1 MATRRSRLQIKPNIG
16 PKINK
21 TPAKAPVNV
30 PNFGPKVSETEKSE
44 NDKPVT
50 VLKDKTVPVLQN
62 SNNSEIKS
70 TEELQEKIVI
80 KSPTR
85 DLSETKPSKNSVN
98 KSPTAAENV
107 VKPLFKPDPGPLARG
122 IRNRFAKP
130 KPNIGLRGVAR
141 PNVAS
146 KPASPVKVFSPDR
159 SSVKS
164 PIKSPVRLSL
174 SNEDSSTQQSGISS
188 VDTCEQDEN
197 TPVVN
202 VDQTVSTSTIDKRST
217 QQKPEK
223 IKTSRRQRTINIRQF
238 PEDEPPDRQ
247 KMKMSDLIYWNPSKN
262 PMKQSSEK
270 IRKRSNSTTVE
281 SSSTSDTPDNSFTT
295 APDKQDDSSM
305 SSDAMLV
312 PQVTIGPDGSM
323 IINEQSLV
331 VEAEHEK
338 EVLSPTEIVEED
350 DVYVNY
356 NSFRNKG
363 TTKCWLD
370 NETARFYR
378 ALSALG
384 TDFSLMSSL
393 FPHRTRRELKN
404 KFKREERY
412 NRQMVD
418 MAIKMRTP
426 LSLESFESIESV
438 LEKDKQDRENKRKAS
453 IKRKKE
459 EKQSGNPAYKPKK
472 SRPNK
477 EIKNTKKSVDEEDG
491 VASSPE
497 ADKNKTS
504 RPSRPKKP
512 KITKE
517 KTTPGKLTTEKHDPA
532 QPEIIRKSKPLE
544 YEEFEFESSDEEDKL
559 PARLPKLQKSC
570 KFTEFQNTAS
580 KKLQVICASRP
591 VSDDSDDDDNE
602 DDDVDVLASDSDID
616 EDVTSNSND
625 VNDHTQENVTSNSNI
640 VNDHT
645 QENVMSNSS
654 IVNDHIQEDV
664 TPNLNIVN
672 DDTQENDLMNTNN
685 DLLESAG
692 EITVNNSC
700 EILNSENIEE
710 NICNIAE
717 DINNSSGYMTLNTME
732 TETNFDMMDEIVSVE
747 NRSEENLPVIDTETL
762 SPIMVTTPE
771 DDALMTKIKQKSEKL
786 VENKTNTDFRKS
798 LINKSKTTISN
809 VEYTTST
816 PSSTTTDKNQTPKT
830 VPRRI
835 KKFQPNLNLARK
847 KDASLMGNN
856 KNLPV
861 SNGAVAKEQ
870 EKGKPINKKP
880 QLVTNKKDCV
890 IIGEKD
896 SRKSSAAKS
905 LHTLP
910 ESCSVSNIENEDN
923 DIEIVEDD
931 KEKTTNN
938 SDVEMMSDIEDFS
951 TYKGVV
957 RNLNST
963 NKSLSKLVEE
973 KPRKSAS
980 ASVID
985 VNMEVVASD
994 VDVSYVE
1001 ESVATGDTAP
1011 VHSVKVL
1018 NKDNTNHFVLP
1029 ASVFPN
1035 LPFSQEQD
1043 KMQMVLVPE
1052 TMDGDTIYHVYM
1064 LPETEDNNSSAQPS
1078 DTKDTS

>member
-16 PKINK
+16 PKITK
-21 TPAKAPVNV
+21 TPAKTPVNV
-30 PNFGPKVSETEKSE
+30 PKASETEKSE
-44 NDKPVT
+44 TDKLVT
-50 VLKDKTVPVLQN
+50 VLKDKTVPLLQN

-70 TEELQEKIVI
+70 TEELQEKIAI
-80 KSPTR
+80 NSPSR
-85 DLSETKPSKNSVN
+85 DVSETEPVKNSVN
-98 KSPTAAENV
+98 KSPTPAENA

-141 PNVAS
+141 PNSA
-146 KPASPVKVFSPDR
+146 KPTSPVKVFSPER
-159 SSVKS
+159 SPIKS

-174 SNEDSSTQQSGISS
+174 SNEDSSTQQSSISC

-197 TPVVN
+197 SPVVN
-202 VDQTVSTSTIDKRST
+202 VDQTISTSTIDKRST
-217 QQKPEK
+217 QQKTEK
-223 IKTSRRQRTINIRQF
+223 IKTSRRQRAINIRQF

-270 IRKRSNSTTVE
+270 IRKRSNSITVE
-281 SSSTSDTPDNSFTT
+281 SSSTSDNVDNSFTT
-295 APDKQDDSSM
+295 EPDKQDDSSM

-438 LEKDKQDRENKRKAS
+438 LEKDKHERENKRKAS

-459 EKQSGNPAYKPKK
+459 EKQASNPEYKPKK
-472 SRPNK
+472 SRPTK
-477 EIKNTKKSVDEEDG
+477 EIKNTKKSVEEEEA

-497 ADKNKTS
+497 ANNNKTS

-517 KTTPGKLTTEKHDPA
+517 KTTPDKLSIKRQDGDQV

-559 PARLPKLQKSC
+559 PARLPKLQKSS

-616 EDVTSNSND
+616 EDVTSNSNIAI
-625 VNDHTQENVTSNSNI
+625 NHTQENVTSNLNI
-640 VNDHT
+640 VIDHT
-645 QENVMSNSS
+645 QENVMSNSN
-654 IVNDHIQEDV
+654 IVIDHTQENV
-664 TPNLNIVN
+664 TPYSNIVI
-672 DDTQENDLMNTNN
+672 DDTQENDLTNANN

-692 EITVNNSC
+692 ENTPINDSS

-710 NICNIAE
+710 NLCNITE
-717 DINNSSGYMTLNTME
+717 DINNSSGYMTFNNVE
-732 TETNFDMMDEIVSVE
+732 GETNFDVTDDILPVE
-747 NRSEENLPVIDTETL
+747 NQPEGNVPVVENETP
-762 SPIMVTTPE
+762 SPIVVTTPE
-771 DDALMTKIKQKSEKL
+771 DDVPMTKIKQKSEKL
-786 VENKTNTDFRKS
+786 VENKTKLTSDNIQANTDFKKS
-798 LINKSKTTISN
+798 PINKSKTTISN
-809 VEYTTST
+809 VEHTTST
-816 PSSTTTDKNQTPKT
+816 TSSTTTGKNQTSKT

-847 KDASLMGNN
+847 KDASPVGNV

-861 SNGAVAKEQ
+861 SSGAVAKEQ
-870 EKGKPINKKP
+870 EKG
-880 QLVTNKKDCV
+880 
-890 IIGEKD
+890 E
-896 SRKSSAAKS
+896 
-905 LHTLP
+905 LP
-910 ESCSVSNIENEDN
+910 
-923 DIEIVEDD
+923 DI
-931 KEKTTNN
+931 
-938 SDVEMMSDIEDFS
+938 FA
-951 TYKGVV
+951 
-957 RNLNST
+957 L
-963 NKSLSKLVEE
+963 
-973 KPRKSAS
+973 A
-980 ASVID
+980 
-985 VNMEVVASD
+985 
-994 VDVSYVE
+994 
-1001 ESVATGDTAP
+1001 
-1011 VHSVKVL
+1011 
-1018 NKDNTNHFVLP
+1018 
-1029 ASVFPN
+1029 
-1035 LPFSQEQD
+1035 
-1043 KMQMVLVPE
+1043 
-1052 TMDGDTIYHVYM
+1052 
-1064 LPETEDNNSSAQPS
+1064 
-1078 DTKDTS
+1078 